1 LSAPAHA
8 GLCTHCGLPVGR
20 RGTERT
26 LDGEHHVFCCY
37 GCALA
42 WQVGHGNTAE
52 SEATWLLIR
61 LGVGVFL
68 AMNIK
73 MFTMLLYFGAFDDG
87 DAHLLPF
94 VHALLWALATPM
106 LFIVGWP
113 FARDAWHEAR
123 DRRLTA
129 NTLMTLGV
137 AAAYAYSVI
146 AVLHGDGDV
155 YFDTVA
161 LLLVLFTL
169 GRLLEAAARARAV
182 RSLVPMLEAERQ
194 WVTRIGADGT
204 TQRVRAG
211 ELVPGMRV
219 RVLPGERVPV
229 DGTVVA
235 GSSHVDESVLTGEVR
250 PIAKHPGSAVLSGSL
265 NHEGCL
271 TVEATVAGGDG
282 RWARIC
288 HAVRD
293 ALARR
298 GAAER
303 LTDRIA
309 GVFVPLVMLLAAL
322 TVLYWSGHA
331 PLPQALFTGLAVLV
345 VACPCA
351 LGLAA
356 PLATTLGIGAL
367 VRRGVLVRGP
377 EVLERLTHA
386 KVVAFDKT
394 GTLTAGRLQ
403 LAAIV
408 PAPTTSENEV
418 LQHAAALER
427 GSEHPLAQAVVAAAA
442 ARALALPAV
451 RDVCARPGLGVTG
464 WCDDGPIAAGS
475 AALVEASGWP
485 PPDALRPRIATLQ
498 ASGQTLVHVGWGGRW
513 RGVLAFDDTVL
524 ADAAQTVREL
534 EAQGLR
540 CVLLTGDLPAAA
552 ERVAGAVGIDGWRA
566 ALTPDGKLAEVERL
580 ARAFGPVVMVGD
592 GLNDGP
598 VLAAAAVGVAVGSAT
613 DLARESADVT
623 LPAGGLRQL
632 PAVLQRARR
641 VRRTLLGNLAWAFGY
656 NGIAL
661 VLAASGLLSPV
672 WAALIMAGSSLLVIA
687 NSMRLERD
695 STAATRSA
703 PRALR
708 SRAALPDS

>member
-1 LSAPAHA
+1 MSASAHT
-8 GLCTHCGLPVGR
+8 GLCSHCGLPVGA
-20 RGTERT
+20 RGTERAA
-26 LDGEHHVFCCY
+26 DGERRVFCCY

-61 LGVGVFL
+61 LGVGAFL

-73 MFTMLLYFGAFDDG
+73 MFSMLLYFGAFDDG

-94 VHALLWALATPM
+94 VHALLWVLATPM
-106 LFIVGWP
+106 LFILGWP
-113 FARDAWHEAR
+113 FARDAWREAR
-123 DRRLTA
+123 ERRLTA

-146 AVLHGDGDV
+146 AVLHGDGEV

-194 WVTRIGADGT
+194 WVTLIAADGT
-204 TQRVRAG
+204 TRRVRAAT
-211 ELVPGMRV
+211 LVPGMRV

-229 DGTVVA
+229 DGMVVA

-250 PIAKHPGSAVLSGSL
+250 PIAKRPGSAVLSGSL

-271 TVEATVAGGDG
+271 SVEATVAGSDG
-282 RWARIC
+282 RWARIGR
-288 HAVRD
+288 AVRD

-298 GAAER
+298 SAAER

-309 GVFVPLVMLLAAL
+309 GAFVPLVMLLAVV
-322 TVLYWSGHA
+322 TVVYWSGHA
-331 PLPQALFTGLAVLV
+331 PLPQALFAGLAVLV

-356 PLATTLGIGAL
+356 PLATTLGIGTL

-377 EVLERLTHA
+377 EVLERLTRA

-403 LAAIV
+403 LVAIV
-408 PAPTTSENEV
+408 PDPTTSEDEV
-418 LQHAAALER
+418 LQRAAALER
-427 GSEHPLAQAVVAAAA
+427 GSEHPLAQAVVAAAS
-442 ARALALPAV
+442 ARALALPAA
-451 RDVCARPGLGVTG
+451 RDARAQPGLGVSG
-464 WCDDGPIAAGS
+464 WCDDGPIIAGS
-475 AALVEASGWP
+475 AAFVEASGGP
-485 PPDALRPRIATLQ
+485 PPEALRPRIAALQ

-513 RGVLAFDDTVL
+513 RGALAFGDTVL
-524 ADAAQTVREL
+524 AEAAQTVREL

-552 ERVAGAVGIDGWRA
+552 ERVASAVGIDSWRA
-566 ALTPDGKLAEVERL
+566 TLTPEGKLAEVERL
-580 ARAFGPVVMVGD
+580 ARTFGPVVMVGD

-623 LPAGGLRQL
+623 LPAGGLRLL
-632 PAVLQRARR
+632 PAVVQRARR
-641 VRRTLLGNLAWAFGY
+641 VRRTIVANLAWAFGY

-661 VLAASGLLSPV
+661 ALAAAGLLSPV

-695 STAATRSA
+695 GTATDVAPPERHTVRRPLST
-703 PRALR
+703 
-708 SRAALPDS
+708 

>member
-1 LSAPAHA
+1 LSASAHS
-8 GLCTHCGLPVGR
+8 GLCSHCGLPVGA
-20 RGTERT
+20 RGTERAA
-26 LDGEHHVFCCY
+26 DGERRVFCCY

-61 LGVGVFL
+61 LGVGAFL

-73 MFTMLLYFGAFDDG
+73 MFSMLLYFGAFDDG

-94 VHALLWALATPM
+94 VHALLWVLATPM
-106 LFIVGWP
+106 LFILGWP

-123 DRRLTA
+123 ERRLTA

-146 AVLHGDGDV
+146 AVLHGDGEV

-194 WVTRIGADGT
+194 WVTLIAPDGT
-204 TQRVRAG
+204 TRRVRAAT
-211 ELVPGMRV
+211 LVPGMRV

-250 PIAKHPGSAVLSGSL
+250 PIAKRPGSAVLSGSL

-271 TVEATVAGGDG
+271 SVEATVAGNDG
-282 RWARIC
+282 RWARIGR
-288 HAVRD
+288 AVRD

-298 GAAER
+298 SAAER

-309 GVFVPLVMLLAAL
+309 GAFVPLVILLAAF

-331 PLPQALFTGLAVLV
+331 PLPQALFAGLAVLV

-377 EVLERLTHA
+377 EVLERLTRA

-408 PAPTTSENEV
+408 PEPTTSEDEV
-418 LQHAAALER
+418 LQRAAALER
-427 GSEHPLAQAVVAAAA
+427 GSEHPLAQAVVAAAS
-442 ARALALPAV
+442 ARALALPAAHGAS
-451 RDVCARPGLGVTG
+451 ARPGLGVTG
-464 WCDDGPIAAGS
+464 WCGDEPIAAGS
-475 AALVEASGWP
+475 AALVEAANGP
-485 PPDALRPRIATLQ
+485 PPDALRSRIAALQ

-513 RGVLAFDDTVL
+513 RGVLAFGDTVL

-534 EAQGLR
+534 QAQGLR

-552 ERVAGAVGIDGWRA
+552 ERVASAVGIDSWRA
-566 ALTPDGKLAEVERL
+566 TLAPDGKLAEVERL
-580 ARAFGPVVMVGD
+580 AHTLGPVVMVGD

-598 VLAAAAVGVAVGSAT
+598 VIAAAAVGVAVGSAT

-623 LPAGGLRQL
+623 LPAGGLRLL

-641 VRRTLLGNLAWAFGY
+641 VRRTILANLAWAFGY

-661 VLAASGLLSPV
+661 ALAATGLLSPV
-672 WAALIMAGSSLLVIA
+672 WAAVIMAGSSLLVIA

-695 STAATRSA
+695 GTATDVAPEQHAARRPLST
-703 PRALR
+703 
-708 SRAALPDS
+708 